1 MEFKELLN
9 YYLEQLSASQRELA
23 SCSGLSAATIS
34 RYCSGEREPESGS
47 AQVQQLAQAIA
58 ELAARKEDSPDMI
71 IGDDDSRYGTEDV
84 AAAIAAALNDTLRT
98 GINVEYKVFLNN
110 LTSLLSVLDVRSS
123 ELARALS
130 YDPSHISRILS
141 GSRRPGNLRKF
152 IDDTATYLARRS
164 AGDTESETLASLLG
178 TDPGELQTAAA
189 LKDQLLMW
197 LGSNPSVS
205 SEEPVSR
212 FLEKLDDFDLN
223 EYMKAI
229 RFDEMKLPPAIPQ
242 LATSKTYYGIARM
255 MESELDFMKA
265 TVLSKSMADVILY
278 SDMPLKEMASD
289 PDFPK
294 KWMFGMGM
302 MLKKG
307 LHLHFIHD
315 VNRPFAE
322 MMLGLEGNI
331 PMYMT
336 GQISPYYLPASQ
348 GTVFNHL
355 LKVSGAAA
363 LEGNAISGKQGEG
376 KYVLYRSREDL
387 RHYRKRAEDLLGK
400 ASPLMDIYREDRKSA
415 YHAKLKSYWAKY
427 DCRVVCSS
435 LPFYTMSSGLLAKI
449 LAESGTDKKQSDEI
463 LRFHA
468 EAQKAFMSHLEKY
481 NVSLVI
487 AELSE
492 EQFAASPLNLSLPE
506 LFIEKDIPYTFEDYS
521 AHLEEVRRMA
531 EENPR
536 LVLELNPS
544 PAFHNL
550 TFTVFGDKAV
560 TVSKENSPAIHFV
573 IHHKLMVQ
581 AFSNFI
587 PPIVEN

>member
-9 YYLEQLSASQRELA
+9 NYLEQVSASQRDLA
-23 SCSGLSAATIS
+23 SCSGLSTATVS

-47 AQVQQLAQAIA
+47 AQVQQLAKAIA
-58 ELAARKEDSPDMI
+58 ELAVRKDISLPLSSDGSDPAAGI
-71 IGDDDSRYGTEDV
+71 SDIS
-84 AAAIAAALNDTLRT
+84 AAIAAELNETLRN
-98 GINVEYKVFLNN
+98 GINVEYKVFLSN

-141 GSRRPGNLRKF
+141 GTRRPGNLRKF

-164 AGDTESETLASLLG
+164 AGNAESESLASLLG
-178 TDPGELQTAAA
+178 TDPGEMQTAAS
-189 LKDQLLMW
+189 LKDRMITW

-205 SEEPVSR
+205 GEEPISR

-242 LATSKTYYGIARM
+242 LATSKTYYGLAKM

-265 TVLSKSMADVILY
+265 TVLSRSMEDCILY
-278 SDMPLKEMASD
+278 SDMPLNEMASD
-289 PDFPK
+289 PEFPK

-307 LHLHFIHD
+307 LHLHIIHD

-355 LKVSGAAA
+355 LKVSGAAV
-363 LEGNAISGKQGEG
+363 LEGSAIAGKQSDG
-376 KYVLYRSREDL
+376 KYVMYRSRDDI

-435 LPFYTMSSGLLAKI
+435 LPFYTMSSGLLSKI
-449 LAESGTDKKQSDEI
+449 LAGSGTDKKQQDEI
-463 LRFHA
+463 MRFHA
-468 EAQKAFMSHLEKY
+468 EAQGVFMSHLEQH

-487 AELSE
+487 AELNK
-492 EQFAASPLNLSLPE
+492 EQFTASPLNLSMPE
-506 LFIEKDIPYTFEDYS
+506 LFIEKDIPYTFEAYS

-531 EENPR
+531 EDNPR
-536 LVLELNPS
+536 LTLELNPS

-560 TVSKENSPAIHFV
+560 IVSKENSPAIHFV

-587 PPIVEN
+587 PPIFEN